1 MLGWCTAAGDVVAV
15 WRRSVV
21 EMYILEHAHVDE
33 VGEVDV
39 GKLVE
44 EEAVSVEAVM
54 MIAVAVD

>member
-1 MLGWCTAAGDVVAV
+1 
-15 WRRSVV
+15 
-21 EMYILEHAHVDE
+21 VDE
-33 VGEVDV
+33 VGEIDV

>member
-1 MLGWCTAAGDVVAV
+1 MVHSS
-15 WRRSVV
+15 WRRGGSLW
-21 EMYILEHAHVDE
+21 EEQANVDE
-33 VGEVDV
+33 VGEIDV